1 MAAGI
6 GKRMLP
12 LTKNLPKPLLKI
24 HGKCLIE
31 YHLDALQRAGI
42 SEIVINISYLGG
54 MIEAA
59 LGNGRERGLDIRY
72 SREPVPLETA
82 GGIKNA
88 LPLLRDRASED
99 RDGANEAF
107 LVVGGDVYTDFDF
120 SELALRQCSTDA
132 HMIMVDNPAHHPE
145 GDFGINMDGFLE
157 SGGKLL
163 TYSTIAL
170 YRPSFFLGLRDGPVM
185 LRELF
190 DRNLENNQISADYF
204 AGAWNDVG
212 TPERLE
218 FLNQ

>member
-1 MAAGI
+1 
-6 GKRMLP
+6 MLP
-12 LTKNLPKPLLKI
+12 LTENLPKPLLKI
-24 HGKCLIE
+24 HGKRLIE

-42 SEIVINISYLGG
+42 SEVVINVSYLGE

-59 LGNGRERGLDIRY
+59 LGNGQERGLDIQY
-72 SREPVPLETA
+72 SREPLPLETA

-88 LPLLRDRASED
+88 LSLLQDRKGS
-99 RDGANEAF
+99 NEAF

-120 SELALRQCSTDA
+120 SDLARSKCSTDA
-132 HMIMVDNPAHHPE
+132 HMVMVDNPTHHPE
-145 GDFGINMDGFLE
+145 GDFGISKSGFLE
-157 SGGKLL
+157 SRGKLL

-190 DRNLENNQISADYF
+190 ELNLDNNQITADYF
-204 AGAWNDVG
+204 SGVWNDVG

-218 FLNQ
+218 FLNR